1 MKRANPA
8 QLNPFMSFCLYISAR
23 VFVQYLKSRPDDSTV
38 YSSLQFV
45 VSALNAM
52 KSKNPLTESFLVQLD
67 VDLEG
72 TGIRAVDNTKAGS
85 GLSHTVKAMV
95 SPFTPDITPF
105 LREVRKSPWLT
116 LFSKLIAPT
125 TSNVHLYTIFASHKI
140 VAPQMNLCR
149 IIRIRE
155 LLLDL
160 FCLARPLLS
169 PVGIEIH
176 QSGTPKEGHWVVNR
190 SNSSP
195 TCDLRMEL
203 LSSLARGWLMA
214 IWTFYLTLG
223 LVKGIRLQITLH
235 HPH

>member
-1 MKRANPA
+1 
-8 QLNPFMSFCLYISAR
+8 MSFCLYISAR

-72 TGIRAVDNTKAGS
+72 TGIRAVDNAKAGS
-85 GLSHTVKAMV
+85 GASNIIKAMV
-95 SPFTPDITPF
+95 SPFTLTVMRF
-105 LREVRKSPWLT
+105 LRGFGKSLWLT
-116 LFSKLIAPT
+116 LFSNPIALT
-125 TSNVHLYTIFASHKI
+125 TSSALLYTIFASHKV
-140 VAPQMNLCR
+140 VAPQMNPRR

-160 FCLARPLLS
+160 FYLARPLLS

-176 QSGTPKEGHWVVNR
+176 PIWNPNEGHWVVNR
-190 SNSSP
+190 SSSSP
-195 TCDLRMEL
+195 TCDLRTEL
-203 LSSLARGWLMA
+203 LSSLAREWSME
-214 IWTFYLTLG
+214 IWTFHPTLA
-223 LVKGIRLQITLH
+223 LAKGTLLQITLH
-235 HPH
+235 HPL

>member
-1 MKRANPA
+1 
-8 QLNPFMSFCLYISAR
+8 MSFCLYISAR

-72 TGIRAVDNTKAGS
+72 TGIRAVDNAKTGS
-85 GLSHTVKAMV
+85 GASHVIKAMV
-95 SPFTPDITPF
+95 RPFPLGITRF
-105 LREVRKSPWLT
+105 RCGVGKSSWLT
-116 LFSKLIAPT
+116 LFSNHIALT
-125 TSNVHLYTIFASHKI
+125 TSSALPYTIFASHK
-140 VAPQMNLCR
+140 VAAPQMNPR
-149 IIRIRE
+149 RTIRIRE
-155 LLLDL
+155 LLHDL

-169 PVGIEIH
+169 PVDTEIH
-176 QSGTPKEGHWVVNR
+176 QTWTPNEGHWVVNR

-195 TCDLRMEL
+195 TCDLRMES
-203 LSSLARGWLMA
+203 LSSLARESLMET
-214 IWTFYLTLG
+214 WTFHPTLA
-223 LVKGIRLQITLH
+223 LVKEIRLPITLH